1 MSGSVRAYVA
11 GIAVLAAVAAAAL
24 VAVDAG
30 ETIDEPW
37 LLVTFAALIAL
48 EHLFATRLVRKGGQG
63 ESYSHEES
71 FLVAMAMLASPLSV
85 VSAFGAGFLAGNV
98 MLSRAPLKVVFNV
111 AIMVLASACALLVVE
126 AAGGWSADPRGAL
139 AVLAGA
145 LVFVLVNRTA
155 VAAVLALAGAGPFG
169 DNVLDDLGGRTLIW
183 TGNVSIGLLAGFAGS
198 AYTWTLPFGLAAM
211 VALHF
216 ALAGHVRARAE
227 RQKLGD
233 IVASS
238 SDGIVSLDRRGRVIS
253 WNPASERITGYPA
266 ERVLGSDLDVVAGLL
281 DADPTAFTAIA
292 EDEVHSVRV
301 RSAGGE
307 TRWLAISRA
316 PLPEGGSVIV
326 LRDETTRRQVEEIL
340 AREDRERLK
349 SDLVATVSHE
359 LRTPLT
365 SILGFTKTLLRGHA
379 DEREQ
384 RQYLEIIE
392 KQGERLKNLIDDLL
406 DARQISEGRLALNR
420 ARVDVRDVVAEQA
433 DMFSRQSETHVVV
446 ADVPPDPLWVDGDR
460 DRLGQVLSNLLSNAV
475 KYSPD
480 GGEVSVAASAVDG
493 AVRVSVTDPGL
504 GIPADQQPQIFK
516 RFFRADSS
524 ASRAVGGT
532 GLGLA
537 LSREIVEAHGG
548 RIGFESAEG
557 EGSTFYFELPK
568 A

>member
-1 MSGSVRAYVA
+1 MVLAVRIYVA
-11 GIAVLAAVAAAAL
+11 CTSLLAVAAVAAL
-24 VAVDAG
+24 AVVDPRL
-30 ETIDEPW
+30 ERLW
-37 LLVTFAALIAL
+37 LTGAFAALIAL
-48 EHLFATRLVRKGGQG
+48 EHLFETRLVRRGEQG

-71 FLVAMAMLASPLSV
+71 FLAAMALLASPISV
-85 VSAFGAGFLAGNV
+85 VAAFGAGFLAGNV
-98 MLSRAPLKVVFNV
+98 LMRRHPMKAVFNV

-126 AAGGWSADPRGAL
+126 AAGGASTEPRGAA

-145 LVFVLVNRTA
+145 LVFAVVNR
-155 VAAVLALAGAGPFG
+155 VALAGVFALAGAGPVRESLFDDVRGRALVWSG
-169 DNVLDDLGGRTLIW
+169 D
-183 TGNVSIGLLAGFAGS
+183 VSIGLLAGFAGS
-198 AYTWTLPFGLAAM
+198 AYPWTLPFGLAAM

-238 SDGIVSLDRRGRVIS
+238 SDGIVSVDPRGRVIS
-253 WNPASERITGYPA
+253 WNPASERITGYAA
-266 ERVLGSDLDVVAGLL
+266 ERVLGCELDALAELL
-281 DADPTAFTAIA
+281 DADAGAFARVGD
-292 EDEVHSVRV
+292 DEVHAVRV
-301 RSAGGE
+301 RSAAGE

-365 SILGFTKTLLRGHA
+365 SILGFTKTLLRGRA

-384 RQYLEIIE
+384 RLYLEIIE
-392 KQGERLKNLIDDLL
+392 KQGERLKSLIDDLL
-406 DARQISEGRLALNR
+406 DARQISEGGLALDR
-420 ARVDVRDVVAEQA
+420 APVDVGELVAEQVDVFA
-433 DMFSRQSETHVVV
+433 RQSEAHVVV
-446 ADVPPDPLWVDGDR
+446 AEVPPDPLWVDADR

-480 GGEVSVAASAVDG
+480 GGEVSVAAAAVDG
-493 AVRVSVTDPGL
+493 AVRVSVTDSGL
-504 GIPADQQPQIFK
+504 GIPADQQPQIFR